1 MNLPSSSSHLKWL
14 MTQKIKGCWSQQ
26 LARLGNR
33 VCRMYVNID
42 KTRSRHKMET
52 ERYYY
57 ICPRPQ
63 LANDISARRD
73 SAL

>member
-1 MNLPSSSSHLKWL
+1 MNLPSSSSHLKWF

-26 LARLGNR
+26 LARVGNR
-33 VCRMYVNID
+33 VCRMYVDMI
-42 KTRSRHKMET
+42 RLARHNVEKEK
-52 ERYYY
+52 YYY
-57 ICPRPQ
+57 IFHRPQ